1 MNLVRDS
8 LNLWRLSAFV
18 SGQCRVYLA
27 PHRASLTPAV
37 LQPAA
42 APFAAAAPA
51 SCVWQ
56 GGTICQTRDT
66 HDIWL
71 NHLPVVSFLRS
82 PPPPMTLWFFV
93 ENGGMDPHDSPLR
106 SPIAVLP
113 YSSPKNPFP
122 HSLLRTSQMRPE
134 TVGAPSG
141 MLTAGSSFATSYY

>member
-8 LNLWRLSAFV
+8 LNLWKLSAFA

-56 GGTICQTRDT
+56 GGTICQNTR
-66 HDIWL
+66 HPG
-71 NHLPVVSFLRS
+71 HL
-82 PPPPMTLWFFV
+82 V
-93 ENGGMDPHDSPLR
+93 ESL
-106 SPIAVLP
+106 A
-113 YSSPKNPFP
+113 SSKLSSITTPTNDF
-122 HSLLRTSQMRPE
+122 
-134 TVGAPSG
+134 SG
-141 MLTAGSSFATSYY
+141 S